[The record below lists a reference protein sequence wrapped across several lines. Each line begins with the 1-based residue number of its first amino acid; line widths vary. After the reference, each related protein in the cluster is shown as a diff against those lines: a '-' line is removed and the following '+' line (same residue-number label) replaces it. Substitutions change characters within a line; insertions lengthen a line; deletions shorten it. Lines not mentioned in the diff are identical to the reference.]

1 MSIEEEKLDPV
12 KFHEQHAGKIAINS
26 KVDVYSEEDLSVVY
40 TPGVSQVSSCLSQ
53 MMKRRQTRL
62 HLAVIMIRFSGI
74 TIAKLLLEA
83 GLQT

>member
-40 TPGVSQVSSCLSQ
+40 TPGVSQVCTLSQ

-62 HLAVIMIRFSGI
+62 HLAVI
-74 TIAKLLLEA
+74 
-83 GLQT
+83 